1 MATHPFGK
9 GLDTLVVPHHM
20 ERGTMI
26 RSIRKLALPL
36 AACALVASAW
46 TATATSA
53 EPKLSGLITADG
65 SSTVGPFTSVAAE
78 EFQRANTGVRMTV
91 GISGTGGGFQRFCR
105 GETDMSNASRPIRA
119 TEAADCLK
127 NNVRYVAVTVA
138 NDGLTVV
145 ISKDNTW
152 ANCLTT
158 AELKTIWN
166 TGSKITNWK
175 DVRAGFPDQPL
186 KLFGPGTDSGTF
198 DYFTEVI
205 NGRAKTSRTDF
216 SATEDDNV
224 IVQGVSGDKGAM
236 GYFGLSYFEENK
248 EKLKAIQVD
257 GGKGCITPNLQTVQ
271 SNSYRPL
278 SRPLFIYVK
287 RSALQRAEV
296 RAFLK
301 YTLDNEVKIS
311 KAADFVSLTEK
322 QLTKAKNQYRLA
334 LKKLDLKP

>member
-1 MATHPFGK
+1 
-9 GLDTLVVPHHM
+9 
-20 ERGTMI
+20 MI

-78 EFQRANTGVRMTV
+78 DFQRANSGVRMTV

-105 GETDMSNASRPIRA
+105 GETDISNASRPINAR
-119 TEAADCLK
+119 EAADCLK
-127 NNVRYVAVTVA
+127 NNVRYIAITAV

-145 ISKDNTW
+145 VNKDNTF
-152 ANCLTT
+152 ASCLTT
-158 AELKTIWN
+158 AELKSIWN

-175 DVRAGFPDQPL
+175 DVRPGFPDQPL

-205 NGRAKTSRTDF
+205 NGKAKVSRTDF
-216 SATEDDNV
+216 AASEDDNV
-224 IVQGVSGDKGAM
+224 IIQGVTGEKGGM
-236 GYFGLSYFEENK
+236 GYFGLSYYEENK
-248 EKLKAIQVD
+248 DKLKALAID
-257 GGKGCITPNLQTVQ
+257 GGKGCISPSLETVQ
-271 SNSYRPL
+271 KNTYRPL

-287 RSALQRAEV
+287 RAALQRAEV
-296 RAFLK
+296 RAFVK
-301 YTLDNEVKIS
+301 YTLDNEKKIAES
-311 KAADFVSLTEK
+311 ADYVSLTPK

-334 LKKLDLKP
+334 LAKFGIKP